1 MRRTLLTAALLA
13 LPASLLPAGLA
24 LAHPHGPEAAAESA
38 ALRAAVLEFRAAL
51 AATIAAR
58 DVAKLRE
65 MYAES
70 FTHTH
75 GSGRMDGRDA
85 RIVSVVAG
93 DPVIEVAPVDE
104 LSVRTFGEHTA
115 IVTGRSPILNRSENR
130 TYEFRWIAVYVRHG
144 GVVQL
149 AASQATRLPLP
160 A

>member
-1 MRRTLLTAALLA
+1 MRRALLSAALLA
-13 LPASLLPAGLA
+13 VPAA
-24 LAHPHGPEAAAESA
+24 LVHAHPHGPEAAAGSA
-38 ALRAAVLEFRAAL
+38 ALRAAVLEFREAL
-51 AATIAAR
+51 AAAIAAR
-58 DVAKLRE
+58 DVATLRA

-93 DPVIEVAPVDE
+93 DPVIEVAPVEE

-115 IVTGRSPILNRSENR
+115 IVTGRSPILNRAENR
-130 TYEFRWIAVYVRHG
+130 TYEFRWIAVYVRHA
-144 GVVQL
+144 GVIQL